1 VNLSDLLI
9 GLRRRWY
16 AVVVGLAITAGLCVG
31 AVKVTPAEYVAQSSV
46 LLLPPASTVGT
57 GGNPY
62 LALGGLQ
69 GAADVLARA
78 MSGEAMS
85 SEVTPSNSTATYTF
99 EPDATTNGPML
110 VIETRDVT
118 DAGALAVLNDLLTRA
133 PDVLKDLQV
142 QVGAPGD
149 SLIRLG
155 TVTRDTAPLTER
167 KAQIRSL
174 IIALVVGIAILLFGT
189 NLLDG
194 YLLRRRARKG
204 EKTTRKARHQQ
215 TLMTKKAEDSGAEA
229 STRSAH
235 PETDTK
241 SRPVRTAPDATSHPV
256 TSTADTTSP
265 SEFDVPIG
273 LEESRLLN
281 LHPRSRGMRTPSG
294 TVRSGAGK
302 LD

>member
-85 SEVTPSNSTATYTF
+85 SEVTPSNGTATYTF

-142 QVGAPGD
+142 QVGAPGG

-155 TVTRDTAPLTER
+155 TVTRDAAPLTER

-204 EKTTRKARHQQ
+204 ETTRRARHQH
-215 TLMTKKAEDSGAEA
+215 TLMTKTAEDSGAEA

-235 PETDTK
+235 PETETK
-241 SRPVRTAPDATSHPV
+241 SRPVRTAPDATSHRV

-265 SEFDVPIG
+265 SELDVPIEP
-273 LEESRLLN
+273 EESRLLN

-294 TVRSGAGK
+294 TVRSGAGN